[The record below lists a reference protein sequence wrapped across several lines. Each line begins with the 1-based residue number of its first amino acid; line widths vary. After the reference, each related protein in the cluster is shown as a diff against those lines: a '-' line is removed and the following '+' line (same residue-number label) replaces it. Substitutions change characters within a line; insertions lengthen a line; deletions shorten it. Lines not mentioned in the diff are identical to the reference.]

1 MRIGIGYD
9 IHRLVENRDLILGGV
24 KIPYELGL
32 LGHSDADVLV
42 HAIID
47 SMLGALALR
56 DIGYHFPDTDERFK
70 NADSLKLLAQT
81 NKLVQKE
88 GYKIVNIDSNIICQK
103 PKLMGY
109 IDDMRKNIAH
119 ALSLEL
125 NQVSIKAKTNEKMDS
140 IGNGVAIA
148 ANAVVLMNKINAWL
162 SYSKH

>member
-9 IHRLVENRDLILGGV
+9 IHKLVENRDLILGGV

-32 LGHSDADVLV
+32 LGHSDADVLI

-70 NADSLKLLAQT
+70 NANSMVLLKETLKLI
-81 NKLVQKE
+81 QKE

-103 PKLMGY
+103 PKLMNY
-109 IDDMRKNIAH
+109 IEQMRENIANV
-119 ALSLEL
+119 LGLEL
-125 NQVSIKAKTNEKMDS
+125 NQISIKAKTNEKMDS
-140 IGNGVAIA
+140 TGNGIAIV
-148 ANAVVLMNKINAWL
+148 ANAVCLMEKI
-162 SYSKH
+162 